1 VTERK
6 TFKKRVRAQMEKTGE
21 SYTAARRHVAG
32 GEDEGPSPE
41 PVDPVSIGLTSDE
54 TLAER
59 TGRGWNDWIAILDD
73 WGAVERPHGEIA
85 TYLGE
90 EHGLPGWWAQQVT
103 VGYERARGLRDV
115 GQRRGGG
122 YEVNATKTVNV
133 PVERLYEAF
142 LALDLPLSVRTTQP
156 NRSARFDWEDGA
168 TRVIVGFEAKG
179 EAKSTVA
186 VQHER
191 LPDAEEAERTKQA
204 WRERLAALKADLER
218 QN

>member
-6 TFKKRVRAQMEKTGE
+6 TFKKRVRARMEKTGE
-21 SYTAARRHVAG
+21 RYTAARRHVAG
-32 GEDEGPSPE
+32 EEAPEPE
-41 PVDPVSIGLTSDE
+41 PVDPASIGLTSDE

-59 TGRGWNDWIAILDD
+59 TGRTWNEWIAILDE

-85 TYLGE
+85 AHLGE
-90 EHGLPGWWAQQVT
+90 AHGLPGWWAQQVT

-122 YEVNATKTVNV
+122 YDANATKTVNV

-142 LALDLPLSVRTTQP
+142 LALDLPLSVRTAQP
-156 NRSARFDWEDGA
+156 NRSARFDWEDGS

-191 LPDAEEAERTKQA
+191 LPDAATAERTKAQ
-204 WRERLAALKADLER
+204 WRERLSALKGELE
-218 QN
+218 NDG

>member
-6 TFKKRVRAQMEKTGE
+6 AFKKRVRARMEKTGE
-21 SYTAARRHVAG
+21 RYTAARRHVVAG
-32 GEDEGPSPE
+32 EEPSSE
-41 PVDPVSIGLTSDE
+41 PVDPASIGLTSDE
-54 TLAER
+54 TLVER
-59 TGRGWNDWIAILDD
+59 TGRGWNEWIAILDD

-85 TYLGE
+85 TFLGE
-90 EHGLPGWWAQQVT
+90 AHRLPGWWAQQVT

-122 YEVNATKTVNV
+122 YEANATKTVNV

-156 NRSARFDWEDGA
+156 NRSARFDWEDGT

-179 EAKSTVA
+179 DAKSTIA
-186 VQHER
+186 IQHER
-191 LPDAEEAERTKQA
+191 LPDADTAERTKQE
-204 WRERLAALKADLER
+204 WRERLAKLKTDLES
-218 QN
+218 

>member
-6 TFKKRVRAQMEKTGE
+6 SFKKRVRARMEKTGE
-21 SYTAARRHVAG
+21 RYTAARRHVAG
-32 GEDEGPSPE
+32 GEGEGPSPE

-54 TLAER
+54 TLVQR
-59 TGRGWNDWIAILDD
+59 TGRGWNEWIAILDD

-90 EHGLPGWWAQQVT
+90 AHGLPGWWAQQVT

-122 YEVNATKTVNV
+122 YEVNVTKTVNV

-142 LALDLPLSVRTTQP
+142 LALDLPLSVRTAQP
-156 NRSARFDWEDGA
+156 NRSARFDWEDGT

-191 LPDAEEAERTKQA
+191 LPDAETAERTKQE

-218 QN
+218 

>member
-1 VTERK
+1 MTERK
-6 TFKKRVRAQMEKTGE
+6 SLKKRVRARMEKTGE
-21 SYTAARRHVAG
+21 RYTAARRHVVG
-32 GEDEGPSPE
+32 GEGEGPSPE

-59 TGRGWNDWIAILDD
+59 TGRGWNEWIAILDD

-85 TYLGE
+85 THLGE
-90 EHGLPGWWAQQVT
+90 AHGLPGWWAQQVT

-122 YEVNATKTVNV
+122 YDANATKTVNV

-156 NRSARFDWEDGA
+156 NRSARFDWEDGT

-191 LPDAEEAERTKQA
+191 LPDAESAERTKRE
-204 WRERLAALKADLER
+204 WRERLAALKNDLER
-218 QN
+218 